1 MFKYTIFIS
10 SFLLLQI
17 PSMAMPQADGTSS
30 DEASKPETTDNTA
43 AKPTVEEEIARLKAR
58 VAELEKKGCDSTG
71 GDPCKQ
77 PPEPAKPDTQT
88 PENAQAPAVGVVPE
102 ALTEPPP
109 APTPDTVTPFAF
121 ADFTWLNGS
130 PRTHAP
136 IFDTKFFTP
145 EIRFDSLFIEDFN
158 QPKDHSMGGSTE
170 YFRNGEFQVEQFSVG
185 GDFHWKNVR
194 GRVLY
199 MTGLFAVTTPRND
212 ASPGVG
218 QWNVVGAYQYFSEAN
233 GGYHFDVNHGLNI
246 DAGIFVSYIGLFSYY
261 NFDNWTYQP
270 SYVSS
275 NTPWY
280 FNGFRVQWF
289 PTNKLKIEPW
299 IINGWQTYN
308 KTNGHLGLGGQILW
322 MPKGWLKLVFN
333 NYGNGEDT
341 LNVPGRSR
349 IHTDNSIEIRY
360 YNQPDNPGISGM
372 AFSLTGD
379 LGCEYGAGVVCMHQ
393 RPFDPVTR
401 KGGFKQTFAGWMLYN
416 RVWLG
421 RNQHAITLGGGRMN
435 NPGRYLTLLPPINGA
450 TAVTGSP
457 YFPESPGFQA
467 HMYDGSLNYQWMPRE
482 NFTWWIEGVYRHSDI
497 PYWTGRG
504 GITPPG
510 GNNGVPTQFAC
521 NSGAP
526 SGATDLAT
534 AIANCSSVGGVF
546 FPDLRRGQAT
556 IATGILIKF

>member
-1 MFKYTIFIS
+1 MRSNLTALVLAS
-10 SFLLLQI
+10 VVLS
-17 PSMAMPQADGTSS
+17 PSL
-30 DEASKPETTDNTA
+30 
-43 AKPTVEEEIARLKAR
+43 AR
-58 VAELEKKGCDSTG
+58 AED
-71 GDPCKQ
+71 
-77 PPEPAKPDTQT
+77 
-88 PENAQAPAVGVVPE
+88 
-102 ALTEPPP
+102 P
-109 APTPDTVTPFAF
+109 APPDPFAF
-121 ADFTWLNGS
+121 ADFSWVPGNAGGS
-130 PRTHAP
+130 ERALQ
-136 IFDTKFFTP
+136 TKYFTG
-145 EIRFDSLFIEDFN
+145 EIRIDTAYHYSFN
-158 QPKDHSMGGSTE
+158 HPKDDTLGGSTE
-170 YFRNGEFQVEQFSVG
+170 VFRANEVSLTHIGFG
-185 GDFHWKNVR
+185 GDFSFKNVQAR
-194 GRVLY
+194 IMTQFGLY
-199 MTGLFAVTTPRND
+199 ATTTPRND
-212 ASPGVG
+212 ASPGRG
-218 QWNVVGAYQYFSEAN
+218 QWDLSNAYRYFSEAY
-233 GGYHFDVNHGLNI
+233 GGYHI
-246 DAGIFVSYIGLFSYY
+246 DALNGVNIQAGLFLSYIGLWSFY

-270 SYVSS
+270 SFVSS

-280 FNGFRVQWF
+280 FNGMRIQWF

-322 MPKGWLKLVFN
+322 MPKEWLKLVFN

-360 YNQPDNPGISGM
+360 YNQPDNSGISGM

-393 RPFDPVTR
+393 RPFNPVTR

-421 RNQHAITLGGGRMN
+421 RNHHAITLGGGRMN

-457 YFPESPGFQA
+457 YFPENPGLQA

-482 NFTWWIEGVYRHSDI
+482 HFTWWLEGVYRHSDI

-521 NSGAP
+521 NNGAA
-526 SGATDLAT
+526 SGATDLDT
-534 AIANCSSVGGVF
+534 AITNCSTVGGVF
-546 FPDLRRGQAT
+546 FPDMRRGQAT